1 MIEEV
6 GIVTKVEGMNA
17 RVAVEKK
24 AACDGCTASG
34 TCETKG
40 EKMEIEALNIARA
53 KEGQTVRISIKPQT
67 YLRGSMLVYG
77 LPLVFFI
84 AGAISG
90 KYAGE
95 EYFKDTNSDIIAAI
109 GGFGSLIL
117 SLFGVKIWAKK
128 TESKTEDKPV
138 IEEIVR

>member
-6 GIVTKVEGMNA
+6 GIVIKVEGVTA

-24 AACDGCTASG
+24 GACDGCTAKG

-40 EKMEIEALNIARA
+40 ESMEIEALNIARA

-67 YLRGSMLVYG
+67 YLRGTMLVYG
-77 LPLVFFI
+77 IPLILFI
-84 AGAISG
+84 AGAIAG
-90 KYAGE
+90 KNVGE
-95 EYFKDTNSDIIAAI
+95 EYLKDTNSDLVAAVS
-109 GGFGSLIL
+109 GFVALIL
-117 SLFGVKIWAKK
+117 SLLGIKMWAKK